1 MFLTYLLYLLSLKL
15 IFCFSS
21 GQKISQ
27 YNDNMNIFKS
37 RKLRFLNENKDD
49 DRNATFFLTN
59 RVRNLVRKELRAFLN
74 RTENVSQQCIDLL
87 YTCYI
92 HDNKTNIEIEEE
104 DEDIDNI
111 NNDPISNFFITKLFD
126 GATKHKNDLSK

>member
-1 MFLTYLLYLLSLKL
+1 MQYLVNNDSIKL

-27 YNDNMNIFKS
+27 YNDNTNIFKS

-92 HDNKTNIEIEEE
+92 
-104 DEDIDNI
+104 
-111 NNDPISNFFITKLFD
+111 
-126 GATKHKNDLSK
+126 